1 MKLYL
6 LMLIVLLILVSG
18 CTQTGEITESVA
30 RGTGDAD
37 PTEIPDDIQTTPL
50 EETKETDPCLDA
62 VCGEIITTCPDGFIS
77 TCVNPCD
84 PDTGDCMP
92 CKPDCTG
99 HEIEEIPLAG
109 CDIYCDPTECK
120 SLDVENCGCVI
131 VLFCDGNGICE
142 HGEYPGSPDCP
153 VCNDNDPCTQDYY
166 DYGLK
171 YCVYD
176 ATLPCC
182 GNLECEGDEDDDN
195 CPNDC
200 LEEQVGDVRIIALDE
215 VEEWVELEGYNVVMA
230 NWTLSDWTENYV
242 YTFPEW
248 FMINGKVK
256 LHKGVGEDSDTELFW
271 QKKSY
276 VWNNDGD
283 NATLRDNDGEIVD
296 FYNYP

>member
-6 LMLIVLLILVSG
+6 LMLIILLIIISG
-18 CTQTGEITESVA
+18 CTQTGDVTETITKDAEPA
-30 RGTGDAD
+30 ETTGNA
-37 PTEIPDDIQTTPL
+37 QTAL
-50 EETKETDPCLDA
+50 DEETKETDLCPDA
-62 VCGEIITTCPDGFIS
+62 VCGEIITTCPDGFVS

-84 PDTGDCMP
+84 SDTGDCMP

-99 HEIEEIPLAG
+99 HEIEETQVTG

-120 SLDVENCGCVI
+120 SLDEEKCGCVI
-131 VLFCDGNGICE
+131 ELFCDGNGICE
-142 HGEYPGSPDCP
+142 QGEYPGSPDCP

-166 DYGLK
+166 DYDLK

-182 GNLECEGDEDDDN
+182 GNLECEEGEDENN

-200 LEEQVGDVRIIALDE
+200 LEEQVGDVMITDLDE
-215 VEEWVELEGYNVVMA
+215 VEEWVELDGYNVVMA
-230 NWTLSDWTENYV
+230 GWTLSDWMEKHV

-248 FMINGKVK
+248 FMINGKVR
-256 LHKGVGEDSDTELFW
+256 LHRGYGEDNETTLFW
-271 QKKSY
+271 QSNSY
-276 VWNNDGD
+276 MWNNDGD
-283 NATLRDNDGEIVD
+283 NATLKDSSGEIVD